1 MSAKKL
7 IVLTALVVA
16 LFAFVFLFERKMPT
30 TAERQQ
36 KGDLVWDLPEE
47 RIESVRLER
56 AGSVVELA
64 RSGPSS
70 WRLARPEPFP
80 ADGFAASDL
89 VSQLARR
96 SEEHTSELQSRPHLV
111 CRLLLE
117 KKKKQNKIIL
127 HKKRNNTKKT

>member
-16 LFAFVFLFERKMPT
+16 LFAFVVFFERKMPT

-47 RIESVRLER
+47 RIESVLLER
-56 AGSVVELA
+56 PGGILELA
-64 RSGPSS
+64 RSGASS
-70 WRLARPEPFP
+70 WRLARPDSYP

-89 VSQLARR
+89 VAQLAR
-96 SEEHTSELQSRPHLV
+96 L
-111 CRLLLE
+111 
-117 KKKKQNKIIL
+117 
-127 HKKRNNTKKT
+127 